1 MKETN
6 TQWHPAFISAMELE
20 FKEDRAGLTFDK
32 EHNLNTKPLQ
42 IDLLVIRKDEESA
55 RLSNE
60 IGGIFRK
67 FNIVEYKSPEQHL
80 DVDVFYKAQAY
91 ACLYKSYGG
100 TVNERK
106 ADEIS
111 VSIVRE
117 TKPEGLF
124 QYFRERGIPV
134 GKPYPGIYY
143 ISGEVLF
150 PTQIIVGKE
159 LDRKQ
164 HSWLRFLSC
173 HMKEEDIRLML
184 EDVRNLEDRFDKE
197 LADSVLEVCLKEN
210 RELIE
215 KLMGDDSMSDVLLE
229 IMGPKIN
236 EIVKS
241 KINAIMESKT
251 IEIRR
256 QAKTEG
262 LEQGIR
268 CLVDAFRDY
277 GHSDEEIKA
286 AIIKR
291 YELSEEEAAS
301 YL

>member
-1 MKETN
+1 M
-6 TQWHPAFISAMELE
+6 
-20 FKEDRAGLTFDK
+20 R
-32 EHNLNTKPLQ
+32 
-42 IDLLVIRKDEESA
+42 
-55 RLSNE
+55 
-60 IGGIFRK
+60 
-67 FNIVEYKSPEQHL
+67 
-80 DVDVFYKAQAY
+80 
-91 ACLYKSYGG
+91 
-100 TVNERK
+100 NERNK
-106 ADEIS
+106 
-111 VSIVRE
+111 
-117 TKPEGLF
+117 
-124 QYFRERGIPV
+124 YPV
-134 GKPYPGIYY
+134 
-143 ISGEVLF
+143 
-150 PTQIIVGKE
+150 
-159 LDRKQ
+159 
-164 HSWLRFLSC
+164 
-173 HMKEEDIRLML
+173 
-184 EDVRNLEDRFDKE
+184 
-197 LADSVLEVCLKEN
+197 ACLKEN

-236 EIVKS
+236 EIVES